1 MTATTAAPRRSRSTI
16 GEGRR
21 DTGIDAV
28 RAIAIAGVVLGHW
41 LVTAIVLGSDGALRV
56 RSPLETVPALRPASW
71 LFQTLGLFFFA
82 AGYAAATRTSRS
94 RGIDLCEGR
103 ESGIRATETA
113 RSRRSGWRRLVVA
126 VARLVVPLGLA
137 LAVAAA
143 LEVPEPT
150 LRTVGTLAVSPL
162 WFLLP
167 YFGFTALA
175 RPITIAVRRVGPAPI
190 AVAAAAVVLAA
201 DRGLGVLPLT
211 LGAAWLVPYVLGV
224 GLASGPG
231 GGRRAPRL
239 MLLGAAA
246 AVVAL
251 IGLGYPD
258 SAVGVPGAAR
268 SNLDPPSLAAV
279 ALAVAQVGAAL
290 LALPWLRR
298 HAGRAVAALNR
309 HATTVYLWHQPT
321 LVATAVAAAWL
332 SGGRPVPGVL
342 NPPGVGWLADRLAW
356 MGAGTLT
363 VALFLRVA
371 RPVYDHHRFASPARP
386 TEVIAVRNSDP
397 PSRSRATAQPR

>member
-1 MTATTAAPRRSRSTI
+1 A
-16 GEGRR
+16 
-21 DTGIDAV
+21 
-28 RAIAIAGVVLGHW
+28 
-41 LVTAIVLGSDGALRV
+41 
-56 RSPLETVPALRPASW
+56 
-71 LFQTLGLFFFA
+71 
-82 AGYAAATRTSRS
+82 
-94 RGIDLCEGR
+94 RGWGWWW
-103 ESGIRATETA
+103 GWGWGW
-113 RSRRSGWRRLVVA
+113 GWRRLVVA
-126 VARLVVPLGLA
+126 IAGLVVPLGVA
-137 LAVAAA
+137 LTVAAA
-143 LEVPEPT
+143 LDVPEPT
-150 LRTVGTLAVSPL
+150 LRTVGTLVVSPL

-167 YFGFTALA
+167 YVVFTAVA
-175 RPITIAVRRVGPAPI
+175 RPVTAAVRRVGPAPI
-190 AVAAAAVVLAA
+190 AVPAAVVVLAA

-211 LGAAWLVPYVLGV
+211 LAAAWLVPFVLGV
-224 GLASGPG
+224 GLATGRL
-231 GGRRAPRL
+231 GGRRTAL
-239 MLLGAAA
+239 VMLTAGSL

-251 IGLGYPD
+251 IALGYPD

-279 ALAVAQVGAAL
+279 GLAVAQVGAAL

-356 MGAGTLT
+356 MGGITLT
-363 VALFLRVA
+363 VALFMGVGRT
-371 RPVYDHHRFASPARP
+371 VYDRRWFASPARP
-386 TEVIAVRNSDP
+386 TEVIAVRDSDP